1 MVGPEFVALRRSALR
16 RGRRRIGQAA
26 QERVRAG
33 GKLAVGRESA
43 TLEGWRAVKALVFA
57 RAKGRCEV
65 NPIHPAVDVHH
76 VTKRSQGGSDLD
88 LDQLVALCRR
98 HHDQSDAAFAAGRLV
113 ITPLGG
119 GKFHHEVIRK
129 ENKWASR

>member
-1 MVGPEFVALRRSALR
+1 VALRR
-16 RGRRRIGQAA
+16 RRRLGQAA
-26 QERVRAG
+26 RERVRAG

-43 TLEGWRAVKALVFA
+43 TLEEWRAVKRLIWI

-65 NPIHPAVDVHH
+65 NPLHPANDVHH

-88 LDQLVALCRR
+88 LNGLIALCRW
-98 HHDQSDAAFAAGRLV
+98 HHDQTDAAFSRGRLV
-113 ITPLGG
+113 ITPLGD

-129 ENKWASR
+129 ENKWASSR